1 MIRAALFVIACL
13 VFADIAWA
21 QGGVKQ
27 VRGDWITLGDVTPVT
42 GDAAGILIGPA
53 PPPGQTLSLDPVFLV
68 ATAKSAG
75 VILAIPL
82 DQPVLVSRAGSAP
95 MAPTANPA
103 RQATPARQIGG
114 PQGAPGEVL
123 VLIRDVSRGGI
134 ISADDLEW
142 QTPKAAWGSRV
153 ALGYDAVVGMEARR
167 ALKAGVPLQSADV
180 KAPAVIR
187 KGDPVTLVYATQGVR
202 LTVDGVAQADAA
214 RGDSLRVLNTYSKR
228 TIDAVASGPGEAR
241 VN

>member
-1 MIRAALFVIACL
+1 MIRAAAFAIACL

-21 QGGVKQ
+21 QGGAKQ
-27 VRGDWITLGDVTPVT
+27 VRGEWITLGDVTPVT
-42 GDAAGILIGPA
+42 GEAAGILIGPA
-53 PPPGQTLSLDPVFLV
+53 PPQGQTLSLDPVFLV

-82 DQPVLVSRAGSAP
+82 DQPILVTRSGGNAP
-95 MAPTANPA
+95 AANPAKQANPA
-103 RQATPARQIGG
+103 RQIGTT
-114 PQGAPGEVL
+114 QGASGEVL
-123 VLIRDVSRGGI
+123 VLIRDIARGAI
-134 ISADDLEW
+134 VSADDVEW
-142 QTPKAAWGSRV
+142 QAMKPGWGSRNV
-153 ALGYDAVVGMEARR
+153 LGYDAAVGMEAKRP
-167 ALKAGVPLQSADV
+167 LKSGQPLQAADV
-180 KAPAVIR
+180 KAPSVIR
-187 KGDPVTLVYATQGVR
+187 KGDPVTLIYATKGVK

>member
-1 MIRAALFVIACL
+1 MIRAAAFAIACL

-21 QGGVKQ
+21 QGGAKQ
-27 VRGDWITLGDVTPVT
+27 VRGEWITLGDVTPVT
-42 GDAAGILIGPA
+42 GEAAGILIGPA
-53 PPPGQTLSLDPVFLV
+53 PPQGQTLSLDPAFLV

-82 DQPVLVSRAGSAP
+82 DQPILVTRSGGNAP
-95 MAPTANPA
+95 AANPAKQANPA
-103 RQATPARQIGG
+103 RQIETT
-114 PQGAPGEVL
+114 QGASGEVL
-123 VLIRDVSRGGI
+123 VLIRDIARGAI
-134 ISADDLEW
+134 VSADDVEW
-142 QTPKAAWGSRV
+142 QATKPGWGSRNV
-153 ALGYDAVVGMEARR
+153 LGYDAAVGMEAKRP
-167 ALKAGVPLQSADV
+167 LKSGQPLQAADV
-180 KAPAVIR
+180 KAPSVIR
-187 KGDPVTLVYATQGVR
+187 KGDPVTLIYATKGVK